1 MTLSEKVAH
10 LKGLEQGRG
19 FTGENPEQ
27 DIILEMTDILED
39 TARSIDRMREAL
51 FELEKRMNAAGKD
64 AAGSASREED
74 SSARYEVVCPSCGRT
89 ISVTEEMLQKR
100 EVSCPGCGTE
110 LEFDLDDSEDASGK

>member
-39 TARSIDRMREAL
+39 TARNIDRMREAL
-51 FELEKRMNAAGKD
+51 FELEKRMNAAGED

-74 SSARYEVVCPSCGRT
+74 SCGRT